1 MKRYRLAAFLCLTAA
16 IVIFSSLMGRGAAE
30 EKVAYVTFD
39 DGPTLN
45 TPNIIDCLERH
56 GAGAAF
62 FVLKDRIEL
71 YPDFIRKME
80 QGGFTIGLHGVSHSL
95 DIYSEPARP
104 LREMNQTA
112 DALYGV
118 IGRRSSLVRT
128 PYGSRPNMSDR
139 QRELLEAAGY
149 EILDW
154 NVDPR
159 DSIGSVVDR
168 TTVLRNLKSGLEK
181 AGSPAVILLHD
192 RKSTANALD
201 EILSLIEAEG
211 YVLKNY
217 PE

>member
-1 MKRYRLAAFLCLTAA
+1 
-16 IVIFSSLMGRGAAE
+16 
-30 EKVAYVTFD
+30 
-39 DGPTLN
+39 
-45 TPNIIDCLERH
+45 
-56 GAGAAF
+56 
-62 FVLKDRIEL
+62 
-71 YPDFIRKME
+71 
-80 QGGFTIGLHGVSHSL
+80 
-95 DIYSEPARP
+95 
-104 LREMNQTA
+104 
-112 DALYGV
+112 
-118 IGRRSSLVRT
+118 
-128 PYGSRPNMSDR
+128 MSDR

-192 RKSTANALD
+192 RKSTSNALD

-217 PE
+217 PV